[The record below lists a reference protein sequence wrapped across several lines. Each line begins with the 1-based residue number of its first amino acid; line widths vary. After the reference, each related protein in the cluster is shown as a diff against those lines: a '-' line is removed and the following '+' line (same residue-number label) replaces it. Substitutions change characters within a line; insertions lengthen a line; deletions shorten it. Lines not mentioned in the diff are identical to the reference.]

1 MRPAFA
7 LRASAFAP
15 RAMADKS
22 ARQAYPTHST
32 YPTHT
37 TYSTY
42 AAYSYL
48 SASIASTAVARPAGT

>member
-1 MRPAFA
+1 
-7 LRASAFAP
+7 
-15 RAMADKS
+15 MADKS